1 MKLSPVEVYGTVIPE
16 NTPREIFYYYAKV
29 LGKSETHSKNATFL
43 QVLQWSYDAPVIP
56 DKHNDWSQQ
65 DFELFA
71 RFVNPEVMTWTVAQ
85 LITVWKFIK
94 DVNENKISFNHIFDI
109 DDHLNI
115 DGNIMAAK
123 LLAEL
128 ISMGEYTTTS
138 LIRH

>member
-1 MKLSPVEVYGTVIPE
+1 MFK
-16 NTPREIFYYYAKV
+16 
-29 LGKSETHSKNATFL
+29 TFL
-43 QVLQWSYDAPVIP
+43 IP
-56 DKHNDWSQQ
+56 NRKEYNENDYQIQNIEDTLKKKRVSC
-65 DFELFA
+65 FNMHKYLC
-71 RFVNPEVMTWTVAQ
+71 
-85 LITVWKFIK
+85 
-94 DVNENKISFNHIFDI
+94 ENKISFNHIFDI